1 MNTEIDNEGNR
12 TVYLDKNTDI
22 CIYCEQQYG
31 CPLIECL
38 SLGLVE
44 QTDGIEV
51 TDCAHYVMF
60 DR

>member
-1 MNTEIDNEGNR
+1 METEIDNEGNR
-12 TVYLDKNTDI
+12 TVYINSKDI
-22 CIYCEQQYG
+22 CVWCEQQYG

-44 QTDGIEV
+44 QNDGIEV
-51 TDCAHYVMF
+51 TDCRHFVMF